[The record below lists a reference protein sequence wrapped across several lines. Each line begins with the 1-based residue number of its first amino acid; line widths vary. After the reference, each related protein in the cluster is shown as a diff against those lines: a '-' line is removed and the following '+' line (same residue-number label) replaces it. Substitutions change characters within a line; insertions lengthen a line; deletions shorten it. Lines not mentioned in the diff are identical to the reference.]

1 MKDIIKPPL
10 LKNILPLPV
19 SPVASSGSL
28 RDWSLIKVSKS
39 NISGFFLKKS
49 VFTMKEDWGG
59 GGDSA
64 NAHLV

>member
-39 NISGFFLKKS
+39 NISGFFLKNLS
-49 VFTMKEDWGG
+49 
-59 GGDSA
+59 
-64 NAHLV
+64 LQ

>member
-1 MKDIIKPPL
+1 MKDMIKPPL

-39 NISGFFLKKS
+39 NISGFLKKICLYNERR
-49 VFTMKEDWGG
+49 MGG
-59 GGDSA
+59 GGG
-64 NAHLV
+64 